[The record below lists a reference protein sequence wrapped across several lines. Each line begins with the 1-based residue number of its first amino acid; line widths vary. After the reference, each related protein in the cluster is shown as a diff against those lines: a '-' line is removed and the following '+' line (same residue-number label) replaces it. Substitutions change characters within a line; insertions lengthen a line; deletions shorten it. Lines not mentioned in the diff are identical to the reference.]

1 MRSKLTRIVAFL
13 NLLCLLFITL
23 LQNSILSSTKNEIT
37 VNCKDFPEDENVFL
51 YRSKTSEVLGL
62 LKPNSFILQT
72 CFTILLFIIVYFS
85 NFTTLIFYFNESK

>member
-1 MRSKLTRIVAFL
+1 MK
-13 NLLCLLFITL
+13 
-23 LQNSILSSTKNEIT
+23 IT